1 MKYLFSFFLS
11 ILKFRQCSDCRP
23 FSQAGN
29 WAPSVATAGPDHS
42 NPKDLFSRDIFFLIN
57 LVWIVSYISNL
68 FFYMHCMKTML
79 ITQCDVY
86 EDLKPF
92 LKKIWVFSVM
102 DTHLKRGT
110 SVRVGGYGV
119 CVTQIMKT
127 VLKICL
133 LSAVLCLKVMCCGA
147 NNV

>member
-1 MKYLFSFFLS
+1 
-11 ILKFRQCSDCRP
+11 
-23 FSQAGN
+23 
-29 WAPSVATAGPDHS
+29 
-42 NPKDLFSRDIFFLIN
+42 
-57 LVWIVSYISNL
+57 
-68 FFYMHCMKTML
+68 MHCMKTML